1 MLTDFLFN
9 PFFWDRDVYKFNRLE
24 KDMNPYSVHKEEN
37 GITLVH
43 NVVGLSKD
51 DLKIKVEEN
60 NGKSKL
66 IISGDT
72 KNEKTNSN
80 YSVHSEFMLDSNK
93 KIKDI
98 TSKLENGLLYITIE
112 YEKTENIIKNIL
124 NIINSTS
131 YFFTYG
137 F

>member
-66 IISGDT
+66 VISGDS

-112 YEKTENIIKNIL
+112 YEKTENIGSVKMIEIK
-124 NIINSTS
+124 
-131 YFFTYG
+131 
-137 F
+137 